1 MKIQCVRGKKTECS
15 PLCRGSDFE
24 RMVVFMSKITVIG
37 AGSVGAT
44 IANDLMIQGIASEI
58 LLIDINKQKAFGEA
72 LDIYQG
78 APFCSPAIV
87 RSGDY
92 EDAEGSDIVIIT
104 SGMPRKAG
112 QSRLDLAQ
120 ANVNII
126 KDITPQIV
134 KAAPNAI
141 YIIVSNPVDVLT
153 YVFCKISG
161 LPEHQIIGSGTIL
174 DTSRLQSAL
183 AKRFRISP
191 KNVHAHVYGEHG
203 DSSFVPWSLVHI
215 ANNHVNV
222 YKESSPDRD
231 RIKWENEKEYAAMEE
246 FVRTSGGQVIKAKGA
261 TFYAVAMSVCHLCK
275 CCLNTAGTALTVST
289 MMHGEYGVEDVCL
302 STLALVDRSG
312 VRGKILNTL
321 TDEEVARLHH
331 SADKL
336 KEVIRQ
342 IEI

>member
-1 MKIQCVRGKKTECS
+1 MKGWLHT
-15 PLCRGSDFE
+15 
-24 RMVVFMSKITVIG
+24 MSKITVIG

-44 IANDLMIQGIASEI
+44 IANDLMIQGIATEI
-58 LLIDINKQKAFGEA
+58 LLVDINKEKAFGEA
-72 LDIYQG
+72 MDIYQG

-92 EDAEGSDIVIIT
+92 EDAADSDIVVIT

-126 KDITPQIV
+126 KSIAPQIV
-134 KAAPNAI
+134 KYAPNAT

-153 YVFCKISG
+153 YVFHKISG
-161 LPEHQIIGSGTIL
+161 LPENQIIGSGTIL
-174 DTSRLQSAL
+174 DTSRLQSVL
-183 AKRFRISP
+183 AKRFHISP

-215 ANNHVNV
+215 ANNHVNA
-222 YKESSPDRD
+222 YRESSPDCE
-231 RIKWENEKEYAAMEE
+231 RIKWDNENEYEAIEE
-246 FVRTSGGQVIKAKGA
+246 FVRTSGAQVIKAKGA

-289 MMHGEYGVEDVCL
+289 MMHGEYGVSDVCL

-321 TDEEVARLHH
+321 TDEEVAKLQY
-331 SADKL
+331 SAEKL
-336 KEVIRQ
+336 KDVIRQ